1 MAWLLQLKSQ
11 TARNESRHTEEKN
24 IPPKMLGF
32 FCDLWEVGFIEV
44 ESLGGR
50 AGDGGLGIG
59 LGFLYPAVLL
69 YGGCACTWG
78 H

>member
-1 MAWLLQLKSQ
+1 
-11 TARNESRHTEEKN
+11 
-24 IPPKMLGF
+24 MLSF